1 MSDTISKGDHTRI
14 IPVKFGSV
22 WLNVFRGEDLMGKNM
37 TYDVKKAMLAKTHRA
52 VTLHKI
58 VLLKIYFHEA
68 WKSKFNCLYKW
79 YMINIKYIN
88 ITDTNPVS

>member
-1 MSDTISKGDHTRI
+1 
-14 IPVKFGSV
+14 
-22 WLNVFRGEDLMGKNM
+22 
-37 TYDVKKAMLAKTHRA
+37 MLAKTHRA